1 MVIMFNKI
9 MEKLNSINKF
19 SKHVIIAGSITSVA
33 LCIIGI
39 SLIAYNKNVLQTI
52 SMYTLGTSL
61 VYSAITLFSE
71 FTIGGLV
78 IDVANNVIK
87 NHND

>member
-1 MVIMFNKI
+1 MFNKI

-61 VYSAITLFSE
+61 VYSAMTLFSE

>member
-1 MVIMFNKI
+1 MFNKI

-19 SKHVIIAGSITSVA
+19 SKHVIIAGSITSIA
-33 LCIIGI
+33 LCIIGV

-78 IDVANNVIK
+78 IDVANSVIK